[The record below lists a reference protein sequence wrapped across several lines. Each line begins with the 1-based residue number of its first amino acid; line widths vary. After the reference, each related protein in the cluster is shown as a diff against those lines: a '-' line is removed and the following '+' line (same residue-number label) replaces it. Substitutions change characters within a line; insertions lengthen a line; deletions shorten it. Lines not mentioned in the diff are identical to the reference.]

1 MASRLLLPLLAAAAA
16 DEKPAL
22 VDFIGFPD
30 HTPSVFNEIDADGDG
45 DLSTTEIERFVVDK
59 FGSDGGPAR
68 APQIVDSDFDGK
80 FTYIEFVFCEIN
92 IFTALDENGD
102 AKLSLDE
109 LTAFPS
115 FFKIHAESLVQD
127 FDADR
132 DGFLH
137 WSEMHKLFPTFLE
150 IDANSDAKLS
160 KKELEM
166 YLAVRP
172 RLTNQQRAHMVAGM
186 LDKKDQDKDGFVSWP
201 EFKPVIDIQGGDGG
215 SAKEEVVITEED
227 IGDDEF

>member
-1 MASRLLLPLLAAAAA
+1 MLAAA
-16 DEKPAL
+16 
-22 VDFIGFPD
+22 
-30 HTPSVFNEIDADGDG
+30 
-45 DLSTTEIERFVVDK
+45 RQW
-59 FGSDGGPAR
+59 R
-68 APQIVDSDFDGK
+68 AEP
-80 FTYIEFVFCEIN
+80 C
-92 IFTALDENGD
+92 
-102 AKLSLDE
+102 
-109 LTAFPS
+109 
-115 FFKIHAESLVQD
+115 

-186 LDKKDQDKDGFVSWP
+186 LDKKDQDKDGYVSWP
-201 EFKPVIDIQGGDGG
+201 EFKPVVDIQVSPGGGGG
-215 SAKEEVVITEED
+215 STEEEEMVITEED